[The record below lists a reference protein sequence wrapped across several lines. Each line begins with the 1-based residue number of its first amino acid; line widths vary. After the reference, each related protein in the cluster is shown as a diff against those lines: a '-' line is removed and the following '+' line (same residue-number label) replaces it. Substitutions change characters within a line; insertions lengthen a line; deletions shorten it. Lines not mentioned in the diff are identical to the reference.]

1 MNFPI
6 SIDKI
11 QQQLTEQDPI
21 LDDIIAQIPFP
32 QIESSQQVFHDLM
45 SCVIEQQIHYRS
57 TKKTFQKIMNA
68 SGLDI
73 LTVENFSILEEHGLR
88 IVKLNARKYETM
100 LHVVEFFQ
108 QNENN
113 WQDKSDTEVREIL
126 GQIKGIGQWTIDMIL
141 LYTLERENIFPSDD
155 YHLRLM
161 MTKLY
166 EIDSSARVKAQ
177 QKAIAAHWT
186 PYASY
191 AVKYILAWKAALK
204 SIKNERS

>member
-57 TKKTFQKIMNA
+57 SKKTFQKIMNA
-68 SGLDI
+68 SKLDI
-73 LTVENFSILEEHGLR
+73 LSVENFHILEEHGLR
-88 IVKLNARKYETM
+88 TVKLNERKYETM
-100 LHVVEFFQ
+100 FRVVEFFQ
-108 QNENN
+108 QNEIN
-113 WQDKSDTEVREIL
+113 WQEKSDEEVREIL
-126 GQIKGIGQWTIDMIL
+126 GQIKGIGQWTTDMIL
-141 LYTLERENIFPSDD
+141 LYTLERENIFPADD

-177 QKAIAAHWT
+177 
-186 PYASY
+186 
-191 AVKYILAWKAALK
+191 
-204 SIKNERS
+204 